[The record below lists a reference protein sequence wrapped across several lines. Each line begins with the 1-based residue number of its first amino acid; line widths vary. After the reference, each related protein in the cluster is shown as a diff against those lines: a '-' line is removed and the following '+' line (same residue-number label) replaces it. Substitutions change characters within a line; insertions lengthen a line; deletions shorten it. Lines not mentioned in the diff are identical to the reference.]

1 VFCHDA
7 RGNVVRK
14 QQTVGTTTTTTAYT
28 WTRGNHLNSVTTPN
42 GTLIAYTRDSIGNI
56 TAVTATPQGGTATT
70 VVSNVI
76 YRSFGLVAS
85 YKLGDGQTVTVT
97 HDVSGALTDISGT
110 AFSLHVKRDSMG
122 NIAAIGDAT
131 GVPTASE
138 SYSYDPLYRLTSVK
152 NPAGSAIEAYTYNK
166 TGDRLSKT
174 GAGILTGAYS
184 YASGTPI
191 T

>member
-1 VFCHDA
+1 MFCHDA